1 MSDLFDSPAK
11 SDHVRPGD
19 KHGATIL
26 GDVSPQDRITIQ
38 VGLAER
44 LLEQI
49 PLPKEPSLMYSLTEG
64 GETIVVPIHNELT
77 VGRLEGSAQVVVP
90 VPKMSGLH
98 FKIMRSEEGFTVS
111 DERPSTNGT
120 YINGRPWMERRF
132 PLENGD
138 CIEAGG
144 VKFVFMEG
152 SDEAASSPGGC
163 QTTGSK

>member
-1 MSDLFDSPAK
+1 MSDPFDSPGK
-11 SDHVRPGD
+11 SDHVRHGD

-44 LLEQI
+44 LLERI
-49 PLPKEPSLMYSLTEG
+49 PLPKESSLMYSLTEG

-90 VPKMSGLH
+90 APKMSGLH
-98 FKIMRSEEGFTVS
+98 FKITRSEEGFTVS
-111 DERPSTNGT
+111 DEHSRNGT

-144 VKFVFMEG
+144 VKFVFIEG
-152 SDEAASSPGGC
+152 SDEAA
-163 QTTGSK
+163 